1 MDKTEQKRQREK
13 IRAVMR
19 FSGPRM
25 LFVDPVMAIRHLIES
40 KKEKKRLGK
49 EV

>member
-1 MDKTEQKRQREK
+1 MRQK

-25 LFVDPVMAIRHLIES
+25 IFYHPVMAIRHLSES
-40 KKEKKRLGK
+40 KMEKRRLAK
-49 EV
+49 ATEDKK